1 VCQSCNDKLLHRP
14 WANSRVAHPTLRC
27 LTPDGPVPP
36 PEQEISQSED
46 FVSRPSRALF
56 TVWCAPDSPVHPR
69 TEGNQSLPNRAL
81 TTSKSLGAI
90 KGTPSRMEQYTKHPL
105 NILHRLDFAS
115 THSFHCYRYL
125 INSLSCNSAALFRL
139 LISLLVCVLLL
150 RLWFLCVFLFPP
162 LLLWFTCDQFCK
174 GERLQIV
181 EIPHKGRKLW
191 YSSLIFGSLERD

>member
-14 WANSRVAHPTLRC
+14 WANSRVAHRTLRC

-125 INSLSCNSAALFRL
+125 INSLSACCCFDSGSCVCFYSLPY
-139 LISLLVCVLLL
+139 SCGLLVINFV
-150 RLWFLCVFLFPP
+150 RVR
-162 LLLWFTCDQFCK
+162 DS
-174 GERLQIV
+174 
-181 EIPHKGRKLW
+181 KLW
-191 YSSLIFGSLERD
+191 RFLTKEESCGTQV